1 MHDGRF
7 ATLDD
12 VINHYSEGLVY
23 SNTIDPLM
31 KNIAEGGAQ
40 LTDSDKADLKAFLL
54 SLSEP
59 EFTTNPAFLNQN

>member
-1 MHDGRF
+1 
-7 ATLDD
+7 
-12 VINHYSEGLVY
+12 
-23 SNTIDPLM
+23 M

-59 EFTTNPAFLNQN
+59 EFTTNPAFLNPN